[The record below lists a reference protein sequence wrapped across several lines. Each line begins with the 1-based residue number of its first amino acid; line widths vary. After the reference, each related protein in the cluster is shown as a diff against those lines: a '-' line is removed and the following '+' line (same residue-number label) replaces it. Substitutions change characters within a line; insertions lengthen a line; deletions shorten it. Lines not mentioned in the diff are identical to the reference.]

1 MKHLPN
7 ILTILRL
14 ILVPVFP
21 LVYFSGHPRNQMLAL
36 SVYIVAS
43 ITDFFDGFIARR
55 FHLVSK
61 VGTVLDPLADKLMLL
76 VVLFSLSASGALPLW
91 VFVFVAVKET
101 FMIVT
106 GAYMYFRKEKMV
118 IPSNMYGKLATFLF
132 FIAIPL
138 VILWP
143 GVPAVFGVI
152 MLALLLKLLAL
163 VQYARHYFNT
173 HGKGYCATDATDA
186 SDYRESE

>member
-7 ILTILRL
+7 ILTVLRL

-21 LVYFSGHPRNQMLAL
+21 LVYFSGHPRNQLLAL
-36 SVYIVAS
+36 AVYIVAS
-43 ITDFFDGFIARR
+43 ITDFLDGFIARR
-55 FHLVSK
+55 FHFVSK

-76 VVLFSLSASGALPLW
+76 VVLFSLSVSGALPLW
-91 VFVFVAVKET
+91 VFLFVAVKES
-101 FMIVT
+101 FMIGT
-106 GAYMYFRKEKMV
+106 GTYMYFRKEQMV
-118 IPSNMYGKLATFLF
+118 IPSNIYGKLATVLF

-163 VQYARHYFNT
+163 IQYARHYFDT
-173 HGKGYCATDATDA
+173 HGKGTCAIDDRDA
-186 SDYRESE
+186 E